1 MMRRCVF
8 LTTKDDRADLRERLL
23 SGLTLTAPSMIVT
36 IYGDIVVPRGGVLW
50 MGSLI
55 EICTQFAITETQ
67 VRTAVSRLV
76 NAGRLIGI
84 RDGRR
89 SYYQLADSARDEF
102 DLAARLLFEPI
113 QPADG
118 WTILHARDPASETMK
133 RERFAALG
141 SGLFIRPNHAHLAAA
156 PAGIAFNAALTQGA
170 PDMSELARSLWPL
183 DTYAAEYRSF
193 IDRFSPLIEDLR
205 HGDHRYGQD
214 TVFMRLLMVHLYRHV
229 LLADPLLPAEALP
242 AGWPGAEARQ
252 LFASAYLAL
261 SGHADTE
268 IGRLFEGREAPL
280 PSVTEA
286 TARRLKNVQ
295 AVASPTTPPSPWPF
309 DRLHPEGQTGKAVR

>member
-1 MMRRCVF
+1 MAAIED
-8 LTTKDDRADLRERLL
+8 KSDLGATLL
-23 SGLTLTAPSMIVT
+23 NGLTLTAPSMIVT

-55 EICTQFAITETQ
+55 EICARFAITETQ

-118 WTILHARDPASETMK
+118 WTILHARSPAPETMK
-133 RERFAALG
+133 REYFAALG
-141 SGLFIRPNHAHLAAA
+141 SGLFIRPNHAHLPSAS
-156 PAGIAFNAALTQGA
+156 AGIAFNAALTQGA
-170 PDMSELARSLWPL
+170 PDMSELVHSLWPI

-193 IDRFSPLIEDLR
+193 IDRFSPLIEHLR
-205 HGDHRYGQD
+205 RGDHRDGQD
-214 TVFMRLLMVHLYRHV
+214 AVFMRLLLVQLYRHV
-229 LLADPLLPAEALP
+229 LLADPLLPAEVSP
-242 AGWPGAEARQ
+242 ADWPGPEARQ
-252 LFASAYLAL
+252 LFATAYLAL
-261 SGHADTE
+261 SGHADAE
-268 IGRLFEGREAPL
+268 IGRLFEGRDAPL
-280 PSVTEA
+280 PAVTEA
-286 TARRLKNVQ
+286 TARRLKGIQ
-295 AVASPTTPPSPWPF
+295 AVACLTTPP
-309 DRLHPEGQTGKAVR
+309 